1 MWHWIRMALY
11 VIVGGCSIWYG
22 YFVRSVGAGNT
33 FYRVWYVLGAILF
46 GMAVAVYA
54 RLWGRIPKGLRI
66 AFVTLVIL
74 GLAVYIALI
83 TRIASE
89 FQTKTAETEYLIV
102 LGAQM
107 RENGPSVVLQYRL
120 ETATEYLTE
129 HPQVLCIVSGGKGNN
144 ENISEAEGMRDYLVA
159 HGIDASRIILEDRS
173 TDTSEN
179 LRYCLSLLPSA
190 DTPVGIVTNN
200 FHMYRALGI
209 AEQCGYKNASGVPAR
224 STAEYLPHN
233 MTREVVG
240 VLKDTL
246 VGNMKLR

>member
-33 FYRVWYVLGAILF
+33 FYRIWYVLGAVLF
-46 GMAVAVYA
+46 GMAAAVYV

-66 AFVTLVIL
+66 AFVALVVL
-74 GLAVYIALI
+74 GLAVYITLI
-83 TRIASE
+83 ARIASE

-120 ETATEYLTE
+120 ETATEYLAE
-129 HPQVLCIVSGGKGNN
+129 HPQVKCIVSGGKGSN
-144 ENISEAEGMRDYLVA
+144 ETVSEAEGMRDYLVA
-159 HGIDASRIILEDRS
+159 HGIDASRIILEDKS

-209 AEQCGYKNASGVPAR
+209 AEACGYKNVSGVPAR

-240 VLKDTL
+240 VLKDVL

>member
-33 FYRVWYVLGAILF
+33 FYRIWYVLGAVLF
-46 GMAVAVYA
+46 GMAAAVYV

-66 AFVTLVIL
+66 AFVMVVVL
-74 GLAVYIALI
+74 GLAVYITLI
-83 TRIASE
+83 ARIASE

-120 ETATEYLTE
+120 ETATEYLAE
-129 HPQVLCIVSGGKGNN
+129 HPQVKCIVSGGKGSN
-144 ENISEAEGMRDYLVA
+144 ETVSEAEGMRDYLVA
-159 HGIDASRIILEDRS
+159 HGIDASRIILEDKS